1 MPGLSSR
8 IMPTSRLSD
17 LAAPRRVDLLV
28 AAGLLGWALP
38 DVPWRWRPPG
48 HGGTTPIVLGYL
60 ALALA
65 QSVPFVWRRRLPV
78 ASLGLAGAV
87 LLARVALRDDP
98 TSAFAAVLVGA
109 YGLGAYGDHARR
121 SARWLGGASLLA
133 AAVLALDG
141 NGIGDR
147 ARGLPY
153 ALLGA
158 AFVVG
163 DATSARRGE
172 IAAAVEAAHLAERT
186 RIARELHD
194 VLAHQLSA
202 IAVHSGAARLAAS
215 GAAAGSDG
223 TAAPAATAPAGSGG
237 TAAPTA
243 TAPGAAAVH
252 PRAVEAL
259 AVIERLSREALAEL
273 SHLLGALRREPGDDP
288 ARRPAPTLGALETL
302 LATTRAAGVPVDLEI
317 DGQVRP
323 LSPGVELAAYRII
336 QEALTNVA
344 KHAPAAP
351 TRVALHYRADCL
363 GLAVVNGPSALA
375 GPAGGGPGG
384 RGVRGMRERAA
395 LYNGDLQAT
404 ARAGGG
410 FAVTGAIPYGDGAS
424 GATEASS

>member
-1 MPGLSSR
+1 MG
-8 IMPTSRLSD
+8 
-17 LAAPRRVDLLV
+17 APRRAVEV
-28 AAGLLGWALP
+28 AAARPRRHHPDRARLP
-38 DVPWRWRPPG
+38 GAGAGPVGPVRVAAPPPG
-48 HGGTTPIVLGYL
+48 RVARAG
-60 ALALA
+60 
-65 QSVPFVWRRRLPV
+65 RRGPAGAGRP
-78 ASLGLAGAV
+78 AGRPDLGLRGRAG
-87 LLARVALRDDP
+87 R
-98 TSAFAAVLVGA
+98 A

-172 IAAAVEAAHLAERT
+172 IAAAVEAAHLGERT

-215 GAAAGSDG
+215 GAAAVSDG
-223 TAAPAATAPAGSGG
+223 TAAPAATAPAGSGAT
-237 TAAPTA
+237 TAPAATALAGAVATTAPTATATAPTA

-375 GPAGGGPGG
+375 GPAGGGP
-384 RGVRGMRERAA
+384 
-395 LYNGDLQAT
+395 
-404 ARAGGG
+404 AGGG
-410 FAVTGAIPYGDGAS
+410 SAACAS
-424 GATEASS
+424 

>member
-1 MPGLSSR
+1 
-8 IMPTSRLSD
+8 MPTSRLSD

-98 TSAFAAVLVGA
+98 TSAFAAVLVAA

-172 IAAAVEAAHLAERT
+172 IAAAVEAAHLGERT

-215 GAAAGSDG
+215 GAAAVSDG
-223 TAAPAATAPAGSGG
+223 TAAPAATALAGAVAT
-237 TAAPTA
+237 TAPTATATAPTA